1 MKCQECGKEIV
12 LTISRILFWGCREML
27 CAKCAQGR
35 EDLKKVTVLSRKY
48 SKKHARNNL

>member
-35 EDLKKVTVLSRKY
+35 EDLKKVAGDKLNAAGKI
-48 SKKHARNNL
+48 N